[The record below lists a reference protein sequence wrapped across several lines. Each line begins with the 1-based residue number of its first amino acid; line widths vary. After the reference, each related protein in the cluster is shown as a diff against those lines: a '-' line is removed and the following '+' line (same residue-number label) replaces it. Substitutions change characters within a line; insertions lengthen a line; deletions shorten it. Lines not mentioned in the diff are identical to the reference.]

1 MRGIFCCQSSFRS
14 LSHHYIPKVHTVKG
28 NLQIRNIFMTFYDNL
43 RKACALRGTNVTS
56 VLKALNM
63 SSGNVSKWKSGVT
76 PKADKLNA
84 LAEHLEVSADYL
96 LGTDNIVLSDEEREL
111 IRRYRELSNDSQVVV
126 KSVIIQEGRI
136 KNV

>member
-1 MRGIFCCQSSFRS
+1 
-14 LSHHYIPKVHTVKG
+14 
-28 NLQIRNIFMTFYDNL
+28 MTFYDNL

-56 VLKALNM
+56 VLKVLNM

-84 LAEHLEVSADYL
+84 LAEYLEVSADYL